1 MTKKNLI
8 NEIETIAKNK
18 EIYIGDFNL
27 WRENKEFLAEIKTAC
42 ELSNSEMEKLF
53 SKYADIFP
61 NIAERISTCY
71 LTSAYWRRDVLIL
84 AEA

>member
-1 MTKKNLI
+1 MTKKDLI

-18 EIYIGDFNL
+18 EIYLGDFNL
-27 WRENKEFLAEIKTAC
+27 WRENKEFLTEIKTAC
-42 ELSNSEMEKLF
+42 ELPKPEMEKLF
-53 SKYADIFP
+53 SKYAEIFP

-71 LTSAYWRRDVLIL
+71 LTSPYRRRDVLIL